1 MSRPFRRD
9 VSREWPATNSPIR
22 PDRDTAKNDLTAH
35 EEDRLDKATAM
46 LLHRSLAAP
55 AGDFRKSAMLVLATV
70 AVGVALRHLVPILSV
85 TSLFLLPVV
94 VSAIRWGLGPSLF
107 ATVLGIVAGTLF
119 YEPVLSVQVWTQRDI
134 IDLCVFAVVGTGAAV
149 LGDGLRRSSSAL
161 RSQEQDLRRL
171 YALSREVAAARDAAS
186 ILSVVA
192 AHLSRAL
199 GHDLTVV
206 AHDPAA
212 RPEGAPSLP
221 PAVRQGIPS
230 AKPGEKPETTLLRTS
245 VDGTWLVTAIG
256 QSSGAVLAIA
266 ARLDDADADDDQ
278 SLQQVRSMIEE
289 GATSLDRLGIAQAFA
304 ERQLRDKADEVRS
317 ALLDAA
323 SHELR
328 TPLATVLG
336 AVSVL
341 AETPAVVADQR
352 LAQLSNLAA
361 EECRRLDR
369 VIQTI
374 LDAGRVR
381 SGALLAHIS
390 AVDVSDLAHG
400 AAEHSRLRLR
410 DHRLDVHLPE
420 DLPLVRTDP
429 VLIEQA
435 LVNLLENA
443 AKFSP
448 AGSTIVLEA
457 ALSADNVELRV
468 IDAGIGFTEDERG
481 RLFDRFYRG
490 GRDGSPGGS
499 GLGLSV
505 ARAFVEASG
514 GSISAASA
522 GPGAGATMTI
532 ALPQMAGEQG
542 PEDDD

>member
-1 MSRPFRRD
+1 MNGSIRLDPASASDGLAAPGQAPAAAR
-9 VSREWPATNSPIR
+9 PATPG
-22 PDRDTAKNDLTAH
+22 
-35 EEDRLDKATAM
+35 
-46 LLHRSLAAP
+46 RSFAAP
-55 AGDFRKSAMLVLATV
+55 AGDFGKTLLLVLGTV
-70 AVGVALRHLVPILSV
+70 AIGAALRHLVPILSV

-94 VSAIRWGLGPSLF
+94 VSAIRWGLGPSLL
-107 ATVLGIVAGTLF
+107 ATALGVVVGTLF
-119 YEPVLSVQVWTQRDI
+119 YEPVLSVQVWTPRDI
-134 IDLCVFAVVGTGAAV
+134 VDLCVFAVVGMGAAV
-149 LGDGLRRSSSAL
+149 LGDGLRRSTITL
-161 RSQEQDLRRL
+161 RRQEQDLRSL
-171 YALSREVAAARDAAS
+171 YALSHEVAAARDAAA
-186 ILSVVA
+186 ILSGVA

-199 GHDLTVV
+199 GHEVTVV
-206 AHDPAA
+206 ALDPATES
-212 RPEGAPSLP
+212 EGGATLP
-221 PAVRQGIPS
+221 PEVRRCIPM
-230 AKPGEKPETTLLRTS
+230 ALPTARPETTLLRTAG
-245 VDGTWLVTAIG
+245 DGTWLVTAIG
-256 QSSGAVLAIA
+256 QPNGAVLAIA
-266 ARLDDADADDDQ
+266 ARLDAADADDDH
-278 SLQQVRSMIEE
+278 SLQQARSMIEE
-289 GATSLDRLGIAQAFA
+289 GATSFDRLGIAQAVA

-341 AETPAVVADQR
+341 AEAPGVAADGR
-352 LAQLSNLAA
+352 LAQLSTLAVD
-361 EECRRLDR
+361 ECRRLDR

-381 SGALLAHIS
+381 SGALPARIA
-390 AVDVSDLAHG
+390 AVDVSDLVHG

-410 DHRLDVHLPE
+410 DHRLDVRIPD

-429 VLIEQA
+429 VLVEQA

-443 AKFSP
+443 AKFSS
-448 AGSTIVLEA
+448 AGATIVLEA
-457 ALSADNVELRV
+457 VASTDHVVLRV
-468 IDAGIGFTEDERG
+468 IDTGIGFSEDERG

-490 GRDGSPGGS
+490 DRSRSSGGS

-514 GSISAASA
+514 GSISADSA

-532 ALPQMAGEQG
+532 TLPHMAAEQG

>member
-1 MSRPFRRD
+1 LAKAMATLLRR
-9 VSREWPATNSPIR
+9 SF
-22 PDRDTAKNDLTAH
+22 
-35 EEDRLDKATAM
+35 
-46 LLHRSLAAP
+46 AAP
-55 AGDFRKSAMLVLATV
+55 AGDFGKSAMLVLATV
-70 AVGVALRHLVPILSV
+70 AVGAALRHLVPILSV

-107 ATVLGIVAGTLF
+107 ATALGIVAGTLF
-119 YEPVLSVQVWTQRDI
+119 YEPVLSVHVWTPRDV
-134 IDLCVFAVVGTGAAV
+134 IDLCVFAVVGTGAAT
-149 LGDGLRRSSSAL
+149 LGDGLRRSSIAL
-161 RSQEQDLRRL
+161 RNQEQDLRRL

-206 AHDPAA
+206 ALDPAA
-212 RPEGAPSLP
+212 RSDLAASLP
-221 PAVRQGIPS
+221 PAVRHGIPPV
-230 AKPGEKPETTLLRTS
+230 KPGEKPETVMLRTFA
-245 VDGTWLVTAIG
+245 DGTWLVTAIG

-266 ARLDDADADDDQ
+266 ARLDATDADDDH
-278 SLQQVRSMIEE
+278 SLQQARSMIEE

-304 ERQLRDKADEVRS
+304 ERHIRDKTDEVRS

-336 AVSVL
+336 VVSVL
-341 AETPAVVADQR
+341 AETPVVAADQR

-361 EECRRLDR
+361 DECRRLDR

-381 SGALLAHIS
+381 SGALLAHIA
-390 AVDVSDLAHG
+390 AVDVSDLVHG

-410 DHRLDVHLPE
+410 DHSLDVRIPD
-420 DLPLVRTDP
+420 DLPLVRADP
-429 VLIEQA
+429 VLVEQA

-443 AKFSP
+443 AKFSS
-448 AGSTIVLEA
+448 AGSAIVLEA
-457 ALSADNVELRV
+457 VLTNDNVKLRV
-468 IDAGIGFTEDERG
+468 IDAGIGFSEDERG
-481 RLFDRFYRG
+481 RLFDRFYRS
-490 GRDGSPGGS
+490 GRSGSPGGS

-514 GSISAASA
+514 GHISADSA

-532 ALPQMAGEQG
+532 TLPHMAGEQG